1 MDALREYR
9 ESIAG
14 DPLRFAVLVG
24 LATVPF
30 TVALSWQPPSDEVTI
45 VGGTVSGVPLLAAG
59 VLVGY
64 RYGDCASRTRRAG
77 IWAGLA
83 ASVATVLL
91 YVATAASTIGAAST
105 TMTVLAVVLTPIA
118 VAIGTGLTVLVTA
131 ATAVV
136 VGWLRRRTARASRS
150 PDATGKGGRNAL
162 EARWWL
168 PVVAY
173 ILLVPAVAFAE
184 GVVEADGGAGFAV
197 GLLVVG
203 TVLLSVPAALG
214 VFVDATVP
222 RRESAWFPNVRAYVG
237 LPVCAFA
244 VAYAGAALYGS
255 PRPSAPAAVGFL
267 VALWLTTVAY
277 LTNRYRNLEGI
288 ASERPQ

>member
-1 MDALREYR
+1 MDALRECR
-9 ESIAG
+9 KGVTG

-30 TVALSWQPPSDEVTI
+30 TVALSWQPPDETTVA
-45 VGGTVSGVPLLAAG
+45 GGTVSGAPLLAAG
-59 VLVGY
+59 ALVGY

-91 YVATAASTIGAAST
+91 YAATAASTIGTAST
-105 TMTVLAVVLTPIA
+105 TITVLAVVLTPIA
-118 VAIGTGLTVLVTA
+118 VVIGTGLTVLVTA

-136 VGWLRRRTARASRS
+136 VGWMRRRSARASRS
-150 PDATGKGGRNAL
+150 RDATEKEGRNAL
-162 EARWWL
+162 ESRWWL

-173 ILLVPAVAFAE
+173 VLLVPAVVLAE
-184 GVVEADGGAGFAV
+184 GVVEPDGGAGFAV
-197 GLLVVG
+197 ALLLVG

-222 RRESAWFPNVRAYVG
+222 RRESAWLPNVRAYVG
-237 LPVCAFA
+237 LPVFGFA
-244 VAYAGAALYGS
+244 AAYVGAALYGS
-255 PRPSAPAAVGFL
+255 PRPSAPAAFGFL
-267 VALWLTTVAY
+267 AALWLTAAVY
-277 LTNRYRNLEGI
+277 LANRYRNLERI
-288 ASERPQ
+288 ADERPC